1 MVYSEG
7 MNSGA
12 TAIARTKV
20 SAPTQWITEHAYV
33 YGNVLHYGEGKAF
46 HDTAA
51 LSALPQVDNVDAYD
65 PNSPDPLKHVI
76 PGGCTYDY
84 VVSNYVLNTLTPA
97 EREDAFIN
105 GFLSGCYSIWTV
117 RLDKV
122 EGDPIF
128 DGVLTKRGTFQTQL
142 KAEDWIVW
150 FYDALRE
157 RLVGNYRVK
166 ILRKTRNYL
175 MVEVY

>member
-1 MVYSEG
+1 

-20 SAPTQWITEHAYV
+20 SAPTQWIVDHEYV
-33 YGNVLHYGEGKAF
+33 YGKVLHYGEGKAF

-51 LSALPQVDNVDAYD
+51 LAALPQVDKVDAYE
-65 PNSPDPLKHVI
+65 PNSPDPTKHI
-76 PGGCTYDY
+76 LPSGCTYDF
-84 VVSNYVLNTLTPA
+84 VVSQYVLNTLTPA
-97 EREDAFIN
+97 EREEAFVN
-105 GFLSGCYSIWTV
+105 GFLKGAYSIWTV

-122 EGDPIF
+122 DGDPIF
-128 DGVLTKRGTFQTQL
+128 DGVLTKRGTFQTQVT
-142 KAEDWIVW
+142 AENWIVW
-150 FYDALRE
+150 FYDVLRE
-157 RLVGNYRVK
+157 RLVGNGIYRVK